1 MNKPNIII
9 QVDGE
14 EPSTHSMTPEQW
26 KRFKQLYKKAGDD
39 CWCDELRELAESTA
53 LKPKFIVSAYEND
66 ITALN

>member
-1 MNKPNIII
+1 
-9 QVDGE
+9 
-14 EPSTHSMTPEQW
+14 MTPEQW

-66 ITALN
+66 IIKL